1 MNIFRRE
8 LKATRKSLLIWCIG
22 IIVMIISGMG
32 KYEGM
37 SVSATGQS
45 MNELVANMPKSLQ
58 VILGI
63 GTFDLSKAS
72 GYYGVLFLYLLMMAT
87 IHAAMLG
94 ASMISKEERD
104 KTAEFLL
111 VKPVSRSFVL
121 TAKLL
126 AALVNVMVVGLVM
139 WISSVVIVNNYSHGE
154 YVNGDIALMMAG
166 MFILQLLFLMIG
178 AMIAANSRHAKRAVS
193 WSTAILLVTFML
205 ALGIDLSGKLDL
217 LAYVTPFKYFEAK
230 NVMYGGGLS
239 KVSVGLSVAI
249 IGICSV
255 LTYVGY
261 NRRDLNM

>member
-8 LKATRKSLLIWCIG
+8 LKAARKSLILWCIA
-22 IIVMIISGMG
+22 IVVMVASGMG
-32 KYEGM
+32 KYAGM
-37 SVSATGQS
+37 SMSGTGQS
-45 MNELVANMPKSLQ
+45 MNDLVADMPKSLQ
-58 VILGI
+58 IIMGI

-94 ASMISKEERD
+94 ANIISKEERD

-126 AALVNVMVVGLVM
+126 AAVVNVAVVGLVM
-139 WISSVVIVNNYSHGE
+139 WISSVTMVNYYSNGE

-166 MFILQLLFLMIG
+166 MFILQLLFLLVG
-178 AMIAANSRHAKRAVS
+178 AMIAAVSRNPKRAVS
-193 WSTAILLVTFML
+193 WSAAVLLVAFML
-205 ALGIDLSGKLDL
+205 SLGIDLSGNLDV

-230 NVMYGGGLS
+230 KVMYGGGLS
-239 KVSVGLSVAI
+239 MVSVWLSVVI
-249 IGICSV
+249 IAVCSTM
-255 LTYVGY
+255 TYVGY
-261 NRRDLNM
+261 NKRDLNM